1 MPYHENM
8 SKTLQ
13 NNPKNITRTLLQ
25 AKPAS
30 LSKTERARQI
40 IFTSLGT
47 IGANTFLAGLK
58 FVIGFASHSQAV
70 LSDAANNL
78 GDALGSFV
86 TIIGTRLSTRKPD
99 RRHPFGYGRIEY
111 ITSAIVAA
119 LVLYVGIETL
129 ISSIQALI
137 EPQPVSFTSL
147 SLWLLAA
154 GLVLKLSLGL
164 WLKARGKKLKAVS
177 IEASAA
183 DSLSDSILSLATLI
197 SALLSRFAHIQLGG
211 WLGLVISFFIIKSAI
226 ELLISPLNELV
237 GLRTDEVLGE
247 EIKNSI
253 LSADP
258 QVQGVYDLILNTY
271 GDSLSIGSV
280 HIQVSDTLNTRQ
292 IQALTRRIT
301 KMLYKT
307 YHLVMTIGIY
317 ASNDSDPQSA
327 RIRKLVEQ
335 TLQSYPQIVQMH
347 GFYVDLNLDTV
358 AFDLIFDYQ
367 SDGAALRKEIRDRL
381 QKELPGYTIDI
392 VVDGDYTE

>member
-1 MPYHENM
+1 M
-8 SKTLQ
+8 
-13 NNPKNITRTLLQ
+13 
-25 AKPAS
+25 
-30 LSKTERARQI
+30 
-40 IFTSLGT
+40 
-47 IGANTFLAGLK
+47 
-58 FVIGFASHSQAV
+58 
-70 LSDAANNL
+70 
-78 GDALGSFV
+78 
-86 TIIGTRLSTRKPD
+86 
-99 RRHPFGYGRIEY
+99 
-111 ITSAIVAA
+111 
-119 LVLYVGIETL
+119 LYVGIETL

>member
-1 MPYHENM
+1 M
-8 SKTLQ
+8 
-13 NNPKNITRTLLQ
+13 Q

-47 IGANTFLAGLK
+47 IGANAFLAGLK

-271 GDSLSIGSV
+271 GDSLPIGSV
-280 HIQVSDTLNTRQ
+280 HIQVSDTLNARQ

>member
-1 MPYHENM
+1 M
-8 SKTLQ
+8 
-13 NNPKNITRTLLQ
+13 
-25 AKPAS
+25 
-30 LSKTERARQI
+30 
-40 IFTSLGT
+40 
-47 IGANTFLAGLK
+47 
-58 FVIGFASHSQAV
+58 
-70 LSDAANNL
+70 
-78 GDALGSFV
+78 
-86 TIIGTRLSTRKPD
+86 
-99 RRHPFGYGRIEY
+99 
-111 ITSAIVAA
+111 
-119 LVLYVGIETL
+119 LYVGIETL

-280 HIQVSDTLNTRQ
+280 HIQVSDTLNARQ